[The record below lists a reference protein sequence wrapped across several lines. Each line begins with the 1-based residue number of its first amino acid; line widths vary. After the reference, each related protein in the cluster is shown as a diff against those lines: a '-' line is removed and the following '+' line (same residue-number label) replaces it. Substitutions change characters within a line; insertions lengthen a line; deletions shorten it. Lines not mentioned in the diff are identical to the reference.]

1 VFAYPPVLR
10 AYKKTASRVVQNF
23 LDVFSEINLRQME
36 HELRIILC
44 AAEGNNYESEK
55 IKWAFMRVKIIP
67 NEMSLPQEA
76 TDIVK

>member
-1 VFAYPPVLR
+1 
-10 AYKKTASRVVQNF
+10 
-23 LDVFSEINLRQME
+23 ME

-44 AAEGNNYESEK
+44 AAEGNNYECEK
-55 IKWAFMRVKIIP
+55 IKWAFMRVKVIP